1 MRSVLTILL
10 LAGLPVAVAQDL
22 PVQGPVLGYAWEAAS
37 SRLRPLLGIPGSS
50 LLGTPLDLGVSLT
63 LAEVSPRQDY
73 AVAVEADSGAVL
85 LIRLTGTLSANPLP
99 GVSPGASRIALSA
112 SGSAAAIYAPD
123 RGSLHVLTGL
133 PDGPSVA
140 SFALPGP
147 VSALAVHDS
156 GDLVLAV
163 SSEQLYALRPGAE
176 PRRLG
181 QVGASAA
188 IAFAED
194 SHDALIADPSRQEV
208 FLLRGE
214 NERLILAGARDGVS
228 DPVAVALAGRRGFV
242 ANRGSSTVLVVD
254 LAGAPPLSVA
264 CPCEVS
270 GLQRLRGE
278 TVFRVT
284 DSLRSASYLLEAG
297 PAEPRLWFVPPD
309 VAAQVRPA
317 RERSR

>member
-99 GVSPGASRIALSA
+99 GVAPGASRIALSA
-112 SGSAAAIYAPD
+112 TGSAAAIYIPN
-123 RGSLHVLTGL
+123 RESLYVITGL

-140 SFALPGP
+140 SVTLPGP

-156 GDLVLAV
+156 GDLVLTV
-163 SSEQLYALRPGAE
+163 SSEQLYALRPGTE

-194 SHDALIADPSRQEV
+194 SRDALIADPSRQEV